1 MDVVILVLI
10 AFCELLG
17 LPQMGVIFLFLFE
30 LKKNSRVK
38 PLFLKKIIKKFQ
50 IKNYSQ

>member
-17 LPQMGVIFLFLFE
+17 LPQIGVIFLVLLYE
-30 LKKNSRVK
+30 LKKTPRV
-38 PLFLKKIIKKFQ
+38 
-50 IKNYSQ
+50 